1 MKKYLFILATAA
13 LFASCSNN
21 DSIKEVFAPDTTIGF
36 STFTGKITRAEN
48 SPATDKN
55 ALEAYH
61 TNFNVWSSKYIALGT
76 TPETYDETSVFTAQV
91 VNHLDADDT
100 ADPAIAEGWYYTP
113 IRFWDKSAT
122 KYDFYAAAP
131 AFDAN
136 NNAMAW
142 IWDNT
147 NKKISIENFEVD
159 GATIAPSSAVDPAAV
174 MPNHKDLMISED
186 IAEYTNYTTDKV
198 NLSFIHILSRLNI
211 GVKKAT
217 PILDNFVVKLESIK
231 VFNMTSNGTFDEN
244 EDDADNAVDGGN
256 HSRWLDASTPATF
269 TAGVGYETETEV
281 TTSSNYVYQALIIP
295 QQIAYASGVKLNGT
309 NVDEDSDPYFRIEY
323 SIYTKATEDIK
334 FKQDEIDAAQEGDP
348 AYGKTTDD
356 VKIAA
361 GEADENIGSYKYT
374 YNLADMFNGEN
385 STANIHFNEGWMYTL
400 NIMINPVAIEFDA
413 EVYEW
418 EPATEVE
425 VEVPDL
431 DGV

>member
-13 LFASCSNN
+13 IVASCSNT
-21 DSIKEVFAPDTTIGF
+21 DSINEVITPDTAIGF
-36 STFTGKITRAEN
+36 STFASKITRAEN
-48 SPATDKN
+48 STATEKN

-61 TNFNVWSSKYIALGT
+61 TNFNVWSSKYIAQGT
-76 TPETYDETSVFTAQV
+76 TPETYDETPVFTAQV
-91 VNHLDADDT
+91 VNHQDADNSV
-100 ADPAIAEGWYYTP
+100 DPAIAEGWVYTP

-131 AFDAN
+131 AYDAN
-136 NNAMAW
+136 NVAIAW
-142 IWDNT
+142 KWDNT
-147 NKKISIENFEVD
+147 EKKLSLDDFQVD
-159 GATIAPSSAVDPAAV
+159 GATIAPSSTVDPAAV

-217 PILDNFVVKLESIK
+217 PILDNFVVKLESVK
-231 VFNMTSNGTFDEN
+231 VFNMTSNGSFDESA
-244 EDDADNAVDGGN
+244 DDAATNGN
-256 HSRWLDASTPATF
+256 HSRWLSATAPATF

-281 TTSSNYVYQALIIP
+281 TTSSNYVYQTLIIP
-295 QQIAYASGVKLNGT
+295 QQIAYAAGVKLNGT

-334 FKQDEIDAAQEGDP
+334 FTSAEIEAAQEGDP

-374 YNLADMFNGEN
+374 YNLADMFNGED
-385 STANIHFNEGWMYTL
+385 SDDDIDFNEGWMYTL

-413 EVYEW
+413 EVYKW
-418 EPATEVE
+418 APSTQID